1 MVIMR
6 GPRRK
11 SLAKKRRGNKISF
24 LGINAQMSDIIVYPC
39 LTKERDIKR
48 TFLLPSVHSKMKA
61 AHVPHN
67 KLWSISTA
75 WHTNCNLK
83 VIPRSAHERVNQP
96 NLDTLKDSREKAIKA
111 W

>member
-1 MVIMR
+1 
-6 GPRRK
+6 
-11 SLAKKRRGNKISF
+11 
-24 LGINAQMSDIIVYPC
+24 
-39 LTKERDIKR
+39 
-48 TFLLPSVHSKMKA
+48 MKA

-111 W
+111 R